1 MNASQAVLMTLEK
14 EHLKD
19 HQGSMMTIMTLFVY
33 LCENLYFKSKCL
45 LSTCSSAG
53 GTQSL
58 PPVSTVTTSADQ
70 GTADQAVSTQ
80 GVAVEGECD
89 VHNHVI
95 AMMTCIKTLNVS
107 GLEAGVRSSIGF
119 QTQVRMFII
128 RIADS
133 WFIIHTAG
141 WFLVL
146 IFSFRL
152 ARGRVGFPGKWGQWC
167 LQSDRQPW

>member
-33 LCENLYFKSKCL
+33 LCENWYWYFKSKRL

-80 GVAVEGECD
+80 GAAVEGECD

-95 AMMTCIKTLNVS
+95 AMMMTCIKTLNVS

-146 IFSFRL
+146 IFIFIIL
-152 ARGRVGFPGKWGQWC
+152 
-167 LQSDRQPW
+167 